1 MQISYTGQ
9 YLTQR
14 KPIKTNH
21 RILVFHR
28 FDYGDNYDNR
38 PYDEILKQIPNAY
51 CDGWTIF
58 LPSDFDSQVINNL
71 IEYFQDDRYLF
82 PNNIQSIGY
91 VNDEL
96 KKLTKIY
103 EYKHSL
109 NYDKED

>member
-14 KPIKTNH
+14 KPIETNH

-28 FDYGDNYDNR
+28 FEYGDKYNNR
-38 PYDEILKQIPNAY
+38 PYDHILEQIPNAY

-58 LPSDFDSQVINNL
+58 LPSDFDRQVIDNL

-82 PNNIQSIGY
+82 PDNLQEIGY

-96 KKLTKIY
+96 TKLTKIY
-103 EYKHSL
+103 EYKQPPD
-109 NYDKED
+109 YDDED